1 MKTLL
6 SWSSGKDSAWA
17 LHERR
22 MAAAVRDAVDA
33 GFTHIAFGDL
43 HLEDIRRHREA
54 RLAGSGLEPLF
65 PLWNHGGTAS
75 LAHEMIAAGL
85 EARITCVDS
94 RTLDRSF
101 AGRFDTALLADLQ
114 GGVDPCGE
122 NGEFHPFAFAG
133 PMFRAAIDVGVGA
146 VIERQGFVFAELLG

>member
-1 MKTLL
+1 
-6 SWSSGKDSAWA
+6 
-17 LHERR
+17 

-101 AGRFDTALLADLQ
+101 AGRRFDTALLADLP

-122 NGEFHPFAFAG
+122 NGEFHTFVFSG
-133 PMFRAAIDVGVGA
+133 PMLGRGLRFTVGEIVESG
-146 VIERQGFVFAELLG
+146 GFVFADLDPSAPAAP